1 MTTTKRK
8 LLTAEDLL
16 ELHSKGVKG
25 ELIRGVFC
33 EIVSAGIEHGE
44 VAANFSG
51 EIRTFIR
58 PKRLGRVFTSDSGIR
73 LERGPDTVRE
83 PDVGFISAERL
94 PLGTRVTGYS
104 EVVPELVIEIVSP
117 SGTVREM
124 YDRACMWLRHGV
136 TLVWVAY
143 PTPARWT
150 STGRMA
156 RQSRFSKMM
165 CWTAPRSCPASPC
178 RCGKSSSRRLAP
190 SGERR
195 PSSIPTDEL
204 ALRGEFHIAGSAL

>member
-143 PTPARWT
+143 PDTRT
-150 STGRMA
+150 VDVY
-156 RQSRFSKMM
+156 RQDGPTVTLFEDDVLDG
-165 CWTAPRSCPASPC
+165 APVLPGFTLPVR
-178 RCGKSSSRRLAP
+178 
-190 SGERR
+190 EVF
-195 PSSIPTDEL
+195 E
-204 ALRGEFHIAGSAL
+204 